1 MEFSVFWSE
10 FNHLLKYPMIVFQ
23 REPVVERTIDF
34 IAKFVTSVNPDPNTP
49 NSDIDD
55 SLLDEVSQN
64 KLLLEMFEF
73 LLKVKQLCIGSNRL
87 Y

>member
-1 MEFSVFWSE
+1 MSE

-34 IAKFVTSVNPDPNTP
+34 IAKFVTSVNPGPNMP
-49 NSDIDD
+49 NSDMDD

-73 LLKVKQLCIGSNRL
+73 LLKVKQLCNRL